1 MHSADPAGRDD
12 RDPGAARDR
21 HGGGDGRRADALPGE
36 DRGEVP
42 QRDLRDARFTREPR
56 EQVVTDAHDGSPVVE
71 RDRRGDRPEGA
82 DLRLEQLCGPQA
94 PRSGKAVRDDRG
106 LECNDG
112 ALAGD
117 RVGDLWRD
125 GKLHES
131 WGVRG
136 GRSPPWVCSPLSP
149 ARSSTACGS
158 TGTSTSSDSRTALGH
173 PGRFTTS
180 AGPMAPATPRD
191 SIPLGALS
199 TEPPRTAFAMPGIS
213 RSMTRRVASGVTSFG
228 DRPVPPVVRTTFAPA
243 RTAARMAV
251 ATRSTSSGTSS
262 VRTTSMPEAV
272 RRSLMAGAAPLTPPP
287 PPPPPS
293 PPPAPPPGV
302 ALPPNL
308 RTLP

>member
-12 RDPGAARDR
+12 RDPGAGRDLHR
-21 HGGGDGRRADALPGE
+21 GGDRRRADALPGE

-56 EQVVTDAHDGSPVVE
+56 EQVIPDAHDGPPVVE

-117 RVGDLWRD
+117 RVGALWRD
-125 GKLHES
+125 GELHES

-158 TGTSTSSDSRTALGH
+158 TGTSTSSDSRTARGD

-191 SIPLGALS
+191 SMPCGVCSRERARRAS
-199 TEPPRTAFAMPGIS
+199 AMPGIS

-262 VRTTSMPEAV
+262 VRTTSMPSAV
-272 RRSLMAGAAPLTPPP
+272 RRFLLAGAPPLPPPPAAPPLRPPALPPPPRPSPPP
-287 PPPPPS
+287 PP
-293 PPPAPPPGV
+293 
-302 ALPPNL
+302 
-308 RTLP
+308 